1 MRYFFEEYALDTDR
15 RELRRGG
22 EVVLT
27 PPQVFDLLEYLIRSR
42 DHVVS
47 KDDLVNAIWNGRIVS
62 DAALTTRLNAV
73 RRAIGDTGEEQ
84 RLIKT
89 FPRRGFRFVGA
100 VRAEERAPAS
110 RATNPSDLPDPAV
123 GFAEQ
128 VLVDAPLS
136 PTLNGTV
143 EPDSLADVGAAAPD
157 TGLPGKASQT
167 RRSGGWSD
175 HLRSRLKL
183 IGGALA
189 SVAAIG
195 AIAGGLV
202 GYWNVWKTVRTD
214 VFREGQKVVEGQ
226 PAPKSAIA
234 KPAAAPR
241 LSFIVLPFANLN
253 NDPEQ
258 DYLAD
263 AVTTDLTTDLAQ
275 APDAFVIGRETA
287 FTFKNKPID
296 LKKLGTDLG
305 IRWAIQGAVQRS
317 GDQVRINVSLTDLQT
332 GGDVWSDR
340 FDGSRA
346 SLPQLQD
353 QITAR
358 LSRSLALELFQAES
372 RRREADGSTNLA
384 SVDFAMRGL
393 AKQLGQLSQTNM
405 AQARELFDKALQLD
419 PDNVEAMI
427 GKAGCITVELFLG
440 WSVYVFADMTQA
452 NELIDKALSKNPAN
466 HRAHTVKGNLLLINR
481 PVQALAEFDAA
492 LEIRPNFHPAH
503 AGKALALVMSGRVRE
518 AAQPAE
524 LALRISPRDPFAFL
538 WMWEL
543 CNVHLHLREYQEAV
557 EQCRRS
563 VGLNGSFWHAHI
575 SLISAYGS
583 AGRLE
588 EARQVYAELSK
599 GHPNFSV
606 QLYRQMAYGTSTDP
620 EYRRGVEDI
629 LDGLRKAG
637 VPEQ

>member
-15 RELRRGG
+15 RELRRGP

-42 DHVVS
+42 DCVVS

-73 RRAIGDTGEEQ
+73 RRAIGDSGEEQ

-89 FPRRGFRFVGA
+89 FPRRGFRFVGT
-100 VRAEERAPAS
+100 VHTEERAPAA
-110 RATNPSDLPDPAV
+110 RAASPADLPDPA
-123 GFAEQ
+123 AEVAGK

-136 PTLNGTV
+136 PTPNGAA
-143 EPDSLADVGAAAPD
+143 DRNSFADVRAGTTTSDSGAS
-157 TGLPGKASQT
+157 GKVSET
-167 RRSGGWSD
+167 RPSGRWSGY
-175 HLRSRLKL
+175 LRGRVKL
-183 IGGALA
+183 VGGALA
-189 SVAAIG
+189 SFAAIG

-214 VFREGQKVVEGQ
+214 VLREGQKVVEGQ
-226 PAPKSAIA
+226 PAPKPAI
-234 KPAAAPR
+234 APR

-263 AVTTDLTTDLAQ
+263 AVTTDLTTDLGQ

-287 FTFKNKPID
+287 FTFKNKPVD

-305 IRWAIQGAVQRS
+305 IRWAIQGAVQRN
-317 GDQVRINVSLTDLQT
+317 GDQVRVNVSLSDLQT
-332 GGDVWSDR
+332 GGDIWSDR

-346 SLPQLQD
+346 SLSQLQD

-358 LSRSLALELFQAES
+358 LSRSLALQLFQAES
-372 RRREADGSTNLA
+372 RRSEVERSKNPA
-384 SVDFAMRGL
+384 SADFAMRGL
-393 AKQLGQLSQTNM
+393 ARQLGELSQTST

-427 GKAGCITVELFLG
+427 GKAGCIVTELFLG
-440 WSVYVFADMTQA
+440 WSVYPFADTTQA
-452 NELIDKALSKNPAN
+452 NELIDKALSRSPGSY
-466 HRAHTVKGNLLLINR
+466 RAHTVKGNLLLFDR
-481 PVQALAEFDAA
+481 PAQALAEFNTA
-492 LEIRPNFHPAH
+492 LEIRANFHVAN
-503 AGKALALVMSGRVRE
+503 AGKAFALMMLGRPRE
-518 AAQPAE
+518 AARPAE
-524 LALRISPRDPFAFL
+524 LAIRTSPRDPAAFL
-538 WMWEL
+538 WVWEL
-543 CNVHLHLREYQEAV
+543 CSVRLHLREYEEAV
-557 EQCRRS
+557 EQCRRA
-563 VGLNGSFWHAHI
+563 VGLNGSFWHAQV

-588 EARQVYAELSK
+588 EARQVYTELSK
-599 GHPNFSV
+599 RRPNFSV
-606 QLYRQMAYGTSTDP
+606 QLYRQFAYGTSTDP

>member
-15 RELRRGG
+15 RELRRGP
-22 EVVLT
+22 EVVPT
-27 PPQVFDLLEYLIRSR
+27 TPQVFDLLEYLIHSR
-42 DHVVS
+42 DCVVS
-47 KDDLVNAIWNGRIVS
+47 KDDLVSAIWNGRIVT

-89 FPRRGFRFVGA
+89 LPRRGFRFVGT
-100 VRAEERAPAS
+100 VHAEERAPAT
-110 RATNPSDLPDPAV
+110 AGL
-123 GFAEQ
+123 
-128 VLVDAPLS
+128 
-136 PTLNGTV
+136 
-143 EPDSLADVGAAAPD
+143 AAAPAD
-157 TGLPGKASQT
+157 VPALVGQDSFAEMSADETASHTGLAETAPEKWRPA
-167 RRSGGWSD
+167 GWSGY
-175 HLRSRLKL
+175 LRGHLKL
-183 IGGALA
+183 VSGALA
-189 SVAAIG
+189 SFAAIG
-195 AIAGGLV
+195 AIAGGVV

-214 VFREGQKVVEGQ
+214 VLREAQKVVQGQ
-226 PAPKSAIA
+226 PAPKPAI
-234 KPAAAPR
+234 APR

-287 FTFKNKPID
+287 YTFKNKPVD

-305 IRWAIQGAVQRS
+305 IRWAIQGTVQRN
-317 GDQVRINVSLTDLQT
+317 GDQVRVNVSLSDLQT

-358 LSRSLALELFQAES
+358 LSRSLALQLVLAES
-372 RRREADGSTNLA
+372 RRSEVERSKNPASADFT
-384 SVDFAMRGL
+384 MRGL
-393 AKQLGQLSQTNM
+393 ARQLGELSQTST
-405 AQARELFDKALQLD
+405 AQAAELFDKALQLD

-427 GKAGCITVELFLG
+427 GKAGCIVTELILG
-440 WSVYVFADMTQA
+440 WSVYPFADKTKA
-452 NELIDKALSKNPAN
+452 NELIDKALSRSPGSY
-466 HRAHTVKGNLLLINR
+466 RAHTVKGNLLLFDR
-481 PVQALAEFDAA
+481 PAQALAEFNTA
-492 LEIRPNFHPAH
+492 LEIRANFHPAN
-503 AGKALALVMSGRVRE
+503 AGKAFALIMSGRPRE

-524 LALRISPRDPFAFL
+524 LAIRTSPRDPAAFVYV
-538 WMWEL
+538 WEL
-543 CNVHLHLREYQEAV
+543 CNVHLHLREYEDAI

-563 VGLNGSFWHAHI
+563 VGLNGSFWHARV
-575 SLISAYGS
+575 SLMSAYGS
-583 AGRLE
+583 AGQLE

-599 GHPNFSV
+599 KRPNFSIG
-606 QLYRQMAYGTSTDP
+606 LYRQFVYGLSTDP

-637 VPEQ
+637 VPE